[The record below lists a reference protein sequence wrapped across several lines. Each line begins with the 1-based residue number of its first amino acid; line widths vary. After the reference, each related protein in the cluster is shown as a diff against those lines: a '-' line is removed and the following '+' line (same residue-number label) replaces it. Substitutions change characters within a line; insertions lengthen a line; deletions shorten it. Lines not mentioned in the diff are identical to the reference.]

1 MDASFLDDLL
11 LEVPEPAGSYNV
23 AAILPQCRPAD
34 VVTRYDAFLQHRDRS
49 CRNMVGLLYS
59 WPTPATMLY
68 DWYQTEGGMTVSLEA
83 LSTISRVRSGLITLR
98 VRPVD
103 ANLDSNICKLGRTHT
118 LPFADEE
125 LLRQVRHAITD
136 AIDAG
141 ESPLWRLRSVL
152 ELPAFITEA
161 LEAPMQNGQGIGHLD
176 KGITAALVQFDLV
189 SQIDLLA
196 WLGTCHSSYRP
207 WRRAG

>member
-11 LEVPEPAGSYNV
+11 PEMPEPAGSDNV
-23 AAILPQCRPAD
+23 AARPPCRPAD
-34 VVTRYDAFLQHRDRS
+34 VVTRYDAFQKHRDRS

-83 LSTISRVRSGLITLR
+83 MSTISRVRSGLITLR

-103 ANLDSNICKLGRTHT
+103 AHLDSNICKLGRTHT

-125 LLRQVRHAITD
+125 LLRQVRHAITE

-152 ELPAFITEA
+152 DLPTFITDV
-161 LEAPMQNGQGIGHLD
+161 LEAPMQNGLSTGHLD
-176 KGITAALVQFDLV
+176 QGITAALVQFDLV
-189 SQIDLLA
+189 HPIDLLA
-196 WLGTCHSSYRP
+196 WLGTSHSTYRP